1 MKKLERLTLKELEN
15 SVDLLDREESIGL
28 KGGDN
33 GADEYYARYGTSLPS
48 NTGYNPAT
56 NQCYSLGDSSQ
67 NQTSYPGTDQW
78 HSTMNVPSGNN
89 YQPDVVGSA
98 INHANNQPS
107 MDPTQTIN
115 TPIGESLI
123 RWLYDTFGSK

>member
-78 HSTMNVPSGNN
+78 HSTMNVPSGSN
-89 YQPDVVGSA
+89 YHPDNVGNA
-98 INHANNQPS
+98 IQHANEGQPS
-107 MDPTQTIN
+107 QDVSTPVL
-115 TPIGESLI
+115 TPIGEWLA
-123 RWLYDTFGSK
+123 RWLLSGSN

>member
-56 NQCYSLGDSSQ
+56 DQCYSLGDSSQ
-67 NQTSYPGTDQW
+67 NQT
-78 HSTMNVPSGNN
+78 
-89 YQPDVVGSA
+89 
-98 INHANNQPS
+98 
-107 MDPTQTIN
+107 PTTN
-115 TPIGESLI
+115 MIGECGIVVTTHCCLCEHSSTDRNGVMLNGLEQIFHYFGWHDSKSLS
-123 RWLYDTFGSK
+123 YTTTYTYP